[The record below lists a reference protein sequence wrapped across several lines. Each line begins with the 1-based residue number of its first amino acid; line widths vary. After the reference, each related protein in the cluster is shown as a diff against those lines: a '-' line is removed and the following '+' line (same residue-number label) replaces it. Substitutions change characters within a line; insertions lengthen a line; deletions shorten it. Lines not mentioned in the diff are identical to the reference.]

1 MKTNAYRIL
10 IVLLTVMFVGLK
22 LCNVID
28 WSWWWVISPVIIDLV
43 WGFVT
48 LIVMICVARYEAK
61 HSRERLLN
69 RLGEIKK
76 ERDAII
82 NQTGKNNGT
91 N

>member
-28 WSWWWVISPVIIDLV
+28 WSWWWVISPVIIDLL
-43 WGFVT
+43 WGLVT
-48 LIVMICVARYEAK
+48 LIVMICVARYETK
-61 HSRERLLN
+61 RNRERLLN

>member
-43 WGFVT
+43 WGLMT

-82 NQTGKNNGT
+82 NKTGKNNGT

>member
-43 WGFVT
+43 WGIVT
-48 LIVMICVARYEAK
+48 LIVIICVERYKAK

-69 RLGEIKK
+69 RLEEIKK
-76 ERDAII
+76 KRDAII

>member
-43 WGFVT
+43 WGLVT
-48 LIVMICVARYEAK
+48 LIVMICVARYKVK

-69 RLGEIKK
+69 RLEEIKK

-82 NQTGKNNGT
+82 NKTGKNNGT